1 MKLLWNLDNTIAIS
15 IKTIESFNIYKRDE
29 NSWYVQA
36 WSNGTY
42 SNVFIAESKS
52 KCINFIDRMEE
63 YL

>member
-1 MKLLWNLDNTIAIS
+1 MKLLWNLDNTVAIP
-15 IKTIESFNIYKRDE
+15 IKTIETFVIYERVD
-29 NSWYVQA
+29 NSWCVQA

-52 KCINFIDRMEE
+52 KCINFIDKMEE